1 MHFAAKMIISEPLTA
16 QVIVRQYSIN
26 SREICNLK
34 YVLMLNKSI
43 KSNRKTVLC
52 FVVVFFRMS
61 DSIQPSPVNA
71 VASTAISSWKGSWMC
86 KYETEGQASKK
97 RMHRLFLYT
106 IGSLPRNHRT
116 ISPQKRPQKNQR
128 PTALPVTILINSIPV
143 ELIGALWKE
152 EKIVGARAFN
162 MILARA

>member
-52 FVVVFFRMS
+52 FVVVFS
-61 DSIQPSPVNA
+61 ECQI
-71 VASTAISSWKGSWMC
+71 ASS
-86 KYETEGQASKK
+86 QV
-97 RMHRLFLYT
+97 L
-106 IGSLPRNHRT
+106 
-116 ISPQKRPQKNQR
+116 
-128 PTALPVTILINSIPV
+128 
-143 ELIGALWKE
+143 
-152 EKIVGARAFN
+152 
-162 MILARA
+162 